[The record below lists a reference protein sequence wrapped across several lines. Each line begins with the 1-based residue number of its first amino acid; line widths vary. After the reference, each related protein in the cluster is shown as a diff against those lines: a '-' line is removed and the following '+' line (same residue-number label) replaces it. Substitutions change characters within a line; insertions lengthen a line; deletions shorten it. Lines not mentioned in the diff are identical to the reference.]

1 MHGIQ
6 ITQHGGPDVL
16 VYREL
21 PTPKP
26 GAGEAL
32 VRMRVAG
39 VNYTDV
45 YYRTGLYAQ
54 SLPFTPG
61 VEGVGIVE
69 ALGEGVTEVGV
80 DDRVAY
86 VLQQGSYAEYAVVP
100 AWKLVPVPDGVD
112 DRAAA
117 AAMVQGMTAHF
128 LVHSTYPLQHGEA
141 VLIHAAAG
149 GVGLLLTQSAHRIGA
164 RIIATVSTEEKAR
177 LARDAGADDVIL
189 YTQADFESE
198 ARRLTGGAGVSVVYD
213 SVGKTTFDK
222 SLNCLRPRG
231 YMVLFGQASG
241 PVPPIDPNILNRKG
255 SLFLTRPSLAHYV
268 SDRETLLSRARDV
281 LGWIRSGELK
291 VRAQHVYPLSRA
303 AEAHAD
309 LEARRTTGK
318 IVLDVSR

>member
-1 MHGIQ
+1 MHAIQ

-21 PTPKP
+21 PTPRP
-26 GAGEAL
+26 GKGEAL
-32 VRMRVAG
+32 VRVRVAG
-39 VNYTDV
+39 VNYVDV
-45 YYRTGLYAQ
+45 YYRTGQYAQ
-54 SLPFTPG
+54 TLPFTPG

-69 ALGEGVTEVGV
+69 ALGEGVAEVAVG
-80 DDRVAY
+80 DRVGW
-86 VLQQGSYAEYAVVP
+86 VLQQGSYAEYAAVP

-128 LVHSTYPLQHGEA
+128 LVHSTYPVKRGEA
-141 VLIHAAAG
+141 VLLHAAAG
-149 GVGLLLTQSAHRIGA
+149 GVGLLLTQMAHHLGA
-164 RIIATVSTEEKAR
+164 RIIATVSTEEKAQ

-189 YTQADFESE
+189 YTRADFESE
-198 ARRLTGGAGVSVVYD
+198 TRRLTGGAGVSVVYD

-241 PVPPIDPNILNRKG
+241 PVAPIDPNVLNRKG

-281 LGWIRSGELK
+281 FGWIGTGELN
-291 VRAQHVYPLSRA
+291 VRVQHVYPLSRA
-303 AEAHAD
+303 SEAHAD